1 MLDDSTSNFPKVS
14 VVVPVY
20 NGEKYLEKAL
30 LSIKQQT
37 FRDFECLVIDDG
49 SNNETY
55 VTNIVNHLKDPRFK
69 IFRKENGGVSTA
81 LNLGIL
87 EAKGELFCW
96 LSHDDLWESRKLEIQ
111 TSTYTRDQ
119 ILCSNYS
126 LMDENEQLLTTTSF
140 ERAFDVSS
148 GMNLLS
154 RGLIH
159 GCSVMLPLSLF
170 EKVGLF
176 NPSLKYTQDY
186 DLWLRAIIAGY
197 QFEFQN
203 HPTTIGRV
211 HSEQTGKKSDTR
223 VENNQL
229 WAKIVDSW
237 YEIEVVQKNKE
248 LREALTEIENF
259 QNWAISNALVHAAE
273 KLDLKKKNLVSDIKV
288 SIVIPYR
295 DRVSSLVEAV
305 TSINGQSHRNL
316 EIIIIDDSHDS
327 ENPTENLLRG
337 LVLDPG
343 IPIRLVANLYTGV
356 SHARNL
362 GIKLSQGDFIA
373 FLDSD
378 DFFLPTKIATQL
390 IEMVK
395 KDAIFGHTNYLR
407 IEEQSGSVCDT
418 SVNSGRNI
426 LETMIGS
433 CNIATP
439 TVMIKK
445 VDGLEDLFD
454 PAISFGEDSDA
465 WIRFI
470 AKFGNQNCHLA
481 IPLTVVRTSPTSARH
496 NQEAIREVV
505 KRNRK
510 TVIVLSS
517 RKRILGMR
525 LRNFWSS
532 VVFYSWSAIGRPR
545 ILKNNVLLRR
555 LLRRIRGF

>member
-1 MLDDSTSNFPKVS
+1 MLEDSTGKPPKVS

-37 FRDFECLVIDDG
+37 FRDFECLVVDDG

-111 TSTYTRDQ
+111 ISTYTRDQ

-148 GMNLLS
+148 GINLLS

-186 DLWLRAIIAGY
+186 DIWLRAIIAGY

-237 YEIEVVQKNKE
+237 YEIEIVQKNKE

-259 QNWAISNALVHAAE
+259 QSWAISNALVHAAE
-273 KLDLKKKNLVSDIKV
+273 KLDLKKKNLVGDIKV

-327 ENPTENLLRG
+327 ENPTDSLLRG
-337 LVLDPG
+337 LVVDPS
-343 IPIRLVANLYTGV
+343 IPIKIVTNLYTGV

-362 GIKLSQGDFIA
+362 GIKLSRGDFIA

-407 IEEQSGSVCDT
+407 LEGQSGSICDT
-418 SVNSGRNI
+418 SLNSGRNI
-426 LETMIGS
+426 LQTLADS

-439 TVMIKK
+439 TVMIKRI
-445 VDGLEDLFD
+445 VGLEDLFD
-454 PAISFGEDSDA
+454 PAISLGEDSDA

-470 AKFGNQNCHLA
+470 AKFGNQNSHLGT
-481 IPLTVVRTSPTSARH
+481 PLTVVRTFPTSARH
-496 NQEAIREVV
+496 NQEAIREAV

-517 RKRILGMR
+517 RKRILALR
-525 LRNFWSS
+525 LRQFWSS
-532 VVFYSWSAIGRPR
+532 LVYYSWRAIGRPR
-545 ILKNNVLLRR
+545 ILKNNVLLKRI
-555 LLRRIRGF
+555 LRRIRGF